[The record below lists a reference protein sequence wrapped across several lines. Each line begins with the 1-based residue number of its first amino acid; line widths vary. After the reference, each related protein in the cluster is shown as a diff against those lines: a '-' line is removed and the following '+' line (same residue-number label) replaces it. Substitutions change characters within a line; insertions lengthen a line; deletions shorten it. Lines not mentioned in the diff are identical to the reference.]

1 MRVACKILFFLF
13 CFSVLHQYA
22 GAQTILSSDTSHK
35 VVAAPP
41 VRPVIKR
48 QMPKRPKP
56 IRTEFSGGL
65 RLNTD
70 GWSIFFDRGKVK
82 TDDER
87 HSDMFHDVILWQVEF
102 SEKKDP
108 KEYKTTNSNLDPYSG
123 SKPTPFIFG
132 KINNFYALKLGIGKR
147 KMIAGKPE
155 SGTISIH
162 WVYEGGLSIGMLK
175 PYYIK
180 VYNENN
186 PIKYTD
192 EKRDEF
198 LAQNSIIGAAGF
210 REGLHEIKFVPGL
223 HVKTALHFDFAGN
236 RKTVLAIETGINAEI
251 YSQAIPLMVNQTAKP
266 YFLNI
271 FASFQF
277 GKRW

>member
-1 MRVACKILFFLF
+1 
-13 CFSVLHQYA
+13 
-22 GAQTILSSDTSHK
+22 
-35 VVAAPP
+35 
-41 VRPVIKR
+41 
-48 QMPKRPKP
+48 MPKRPKP

-210 REGLHEIKFVPGL
+210 REGLHEIKFVPGKL
-223 HVKTALHFDFAGN
+223 
-236 RKTVLAIETGINAEI
+236 
-251 YSQAIPLMVNQTAKP
+251 
-266 YFLNI
+266 
-271 FASFQF
+271 
-277 GKRW
+277 